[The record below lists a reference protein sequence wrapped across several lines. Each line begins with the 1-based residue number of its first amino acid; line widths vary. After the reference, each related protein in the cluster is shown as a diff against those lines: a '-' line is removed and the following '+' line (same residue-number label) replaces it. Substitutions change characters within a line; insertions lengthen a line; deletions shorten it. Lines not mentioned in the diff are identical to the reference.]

1 MVEPVE
7 TAVTGPRLYRWPHS
21 ARYGKAVPKNKFYE
35 HGKVNTALRE
45 RFVDEVQRITWAY
58 KLAENTVNLPGSAA
72 VPEIQVFEIEAKGND
87 VSDVVLAAI
96 DKAVKTPIIFELS
109 RTGGVRLAAAH
120 KARARP
126 GAYLTTPWLSAETDR
141 APLPTAIN
149 IPSLYAALL
158 TPLVHV
164 VAQAGEDVGAIAER
178 VEAARKLE
186 REIAALERKLR
197 NEPQLNRKVE
207 LRRTLKTQ
215 QAMLANLTSP
225 TPLRT
230 PWTS

>member
-7 TAVTGPRLYRWPHS
+7 TTITGPGLYRWPNS
-21 ARYGKAVPKNKFYE
+21 ARYGKAVPKTKFYE

-45 RFVDEVQRITWAY
+45 RFVAEVQRITWAY
-58 KLAENTVNLPGSAA
+58 KLAESTINLPGSAA
-72 VPEIQVFEIEAKGND
+72 VPELQVFEIEAKGSD

-109 RTGGVRLAAAH
+109 RAGEVRLAAAH
-120 KARARP
+120 KATARP
-126 GAYLTTPWLSAETDR
+126 GAYFTTPWLPAESDR

-149 IPSLYAALL
+149 IPSLYSALL
-158 TPLVHV
+158 TPLVP
-164 VAQAGEDVGAIAER
+164 VAAHAGEDVGAIAGR

-186 REIAALERKLR
+186 QEIAALERKLR

-207 LRRTLKTQ
+207 LRRTLTTKQATLAGLTTQ
-215 QAMLANLTSP
+215 
-225 TPLRT
+225 PLED